1 MKSRNTKLLGA
12 AIALLALVRAPL
24 PAQSKASMTPQEQA
38 ILKFV
43 LDWWREGFV
52 AHHPEMV
59 KKYFADNF
67 IQHNPNLAG
76 GTAAIEKMVSRRLPM
91 EIEPTL
97 PRSETPVLTVSQGDL
112 VTLVFE
118 REAPDPQDPSK
129 NYKYNAID
137 IFRIRNG
144 KIVEHW
150 DGSKK
155 DAPAPQKKK

>member
-1 MKSRNTKLLGA
+1 MQSPLMKSRNTKLLGA

-118 REAPDPQDPSK
+118 REAPDPQ
-129 NYKYNAID
+129 
-137 IFRIRNG
+137 
-144 KIVEHW
+144 
-150 DGSKK
+150 
-155 DAPAPQKKK
+155 